1 MNKLIF
7 LNGAIN
13 CGKTTVGRKLSELCR
28 NVAFVELDHLHGF
41 VPWMPIERAVPLNIK
56 NGLAVAR
63 NFLQEG
69 IDVVFAYPLSDLD
82 FAFVRGLIDF
92 PCRIECVAL
101 YCELERNIENRG
113 DRSLSEYEVERIRWM
128 HANGLA
134 KPSFSRILDTT
145 DMSVTQV
152 VDRLIRDLA
161 LIRRPEGESP

>member
-1 MNKLIF
+1 MNKLVF

-41 VPWMPIERAVPLNIK
+41 VPWMPIERAVPLNIE
-56 NGLAVAR
+56 NGLAVAK
-63 NFLQEG
+63 NFIREG
-69 IDVVFAYPLSDLD
+69 IDVVFAYPLSDED
-82 FAFVRGLIDF
+82 FTFVRGLIDF
-92 PCRIECVAL
+92 PCRIECVTL

-113 DRSLSEYEVERIRWM
+113 DRRLSEYEVERIEWM

-145 DMSVTQV
+145 DLGVDQV
-152 VDRLIRDLA
+152 VDRLIHDLA
-161 LIRRPEGESP
+161 LIRRTDQEW